1 MRICLFTA
9 TFLPKI
15 GGHETVV
22 DELARHLSQSG
33 HEVVVLAQHTSVKG
47 TRGCVDVPYEVVR
60 FRKPFSQVW
69 DLGVLRRALLRL
81 HKKWPF
87 EILHSHSS
95 YPTGFIAV
103 EVGKE
108 LNIPVIITPHG
119 SDIAET
125 SRFRNRP
132 AIQQRISH
140 ALENADA
147 VTILSAYMKGRATLI
162 NERSASHFVAI
173 PNGIHFDWFSKPAE
187 EPGDLE
193 PEILN
198 SRQNYFLFMGRLHPR
213 KGVDVLIESF
223 QTAAA
228 EIPETRLVI
237 AGQGT
242 EEAALRNQVEKSR
255 FAHRIHFVGSV
266 QGQKKLWLL
275 QNACA
280 LVVPT
285 KSWEAFCVV
294 VMEGMAS
301 GVPVIGTRV
310 GGIVD
315 LIAPGEDG
323 MLVNPNDA
331 GDLAM
336 ALRELAAN
344 HSREQ
349 MGQRGREK
357 AKRYDWPLVTQKYV
371 ELFQKL
377 LAARKHSAG
386 T

>member
-22 DELARHLSQSG
+22 DELARHLNQSG
-33 HEVVVLAQHTSVKG
+33 HEAIVLAQHTSVKG
-47 TRGCVDVPYEVVR
+47 TRGVVDVPYEVIR
-60 FRKPFSQVW
+60 FRKPCSQIH
-69 DLGVLRRALLRL
+69 DLGTLRRALIRL
-81 HKKWPF
+81 HEKWPF

-95 YPTGFIAV
+95 YPTGFVAV
-103 EVGKE
+103 EIGKK
-108 LNIPVIITPHG
+108 LNVPVIITPHG

-125 SRFRNRP
+125 SRFRDRP
-132 AIQQRISH
+132 VIQKRIAH
-140 ALENADA
+140 ALEKADA

-162 NERSASHFVAI
+162 SPESASHFFAI
-173 PNGIHFDWFSKPAE
+173 PNGIHFDWFSKSAE
-187 EPGDLE
+187 EPVDLDA
-193 PEILN
+193 EIVTA
-198 SRQNYFLFMGRLHPR
+198 RENYFLFMGRLHPR
-213 KGVDVLIESF
+213 KGVDVLIKSF
-223 QTAAA
+223 QTVAA
-228 EIPETRLVI
+228 EIPNSRLVI

-242 EEAALRNQVEKSR
+242 EEAALLEQAKQSG
-255 FAHRIHFVGSV
+255 FANRIHFVGSV

-315 LIAPGEDG
+315 LIEPGRDG
-323 MLVNPNDA
+323 MLVSPNDT
-331 GDLAM
+331 GDLAK
-336 ALRELAAN
+336 ALREMFAN
-344 HSREQ
+344 GSRIE
-349 MGQRGREK
+349 MGERGREK
-357 AKRYDWPLVTQKYV
+357 SRRYDWPLVTRQYV
-371 ELFQKL
+371 ELFEKL
-377 LAARKHSAG
+377 LAAKKKQ
-386 T
+386 TL